1 MTLVAIGLLLL
12 LVSMFLVVRD
22 VKFARDEAEREVLAF
37 AEASATAI
45 QFAPPNE
52 IEPYLSGLTRHP
64 AIAMA
69 TVYSTG
75 KRITRRRPPGDE
87 PPFILRLVPSLGE
100 PIVACKAVAGTSACV
115 EGDMSYYRRRL
126 AALVLPHAALLAASA
141 ALLAVAVLLG
151 RGSGE
156 GQITAITRVVRAAAD
171 DSDYSVRAVDG
182 GEGAVGDLVS
192 AVNKLLEQAHQR
204 DVMLRRRTT
213 EMEAANKEL
222 EAFSYSVSHDLRT
235 PLAGVDGFSQAL
247 SDEYNDKLDDIG
259 REYVRW
265 IRDGTERMKNLVAGL
280 LQMSRMSRAEIN
292 QSRVDLSQLAGSI
305 AETLRQ
311 RDPER
316 SVEFRIQPG
325 LVADGD
331 ERLLHAVLENLMS
344 NAFKFTGKKES
355 AVISVGANAN
365 GGRPTFYVRD
375 NGAGFDST
383 QASRM
388 FTPFQRLHSNA
399 EFEGT
404 GIGLSTV
411 KRIIERHGGT
421 IWADGQIGE
430 GATFSFTLG
439 EKN

>member
-1 MTLVAIGLLLL
+1 
-12 LVSMFLVVRD
+12 
-22 VKFARDEAEREVLAF
+22 
-37 AEASATAI
+37 
-45 QFAPPNE
+45 
-52 IEPYLSGLTRHP
+52 
-64 AIAMA
+64 
-69 TVYSTG
+69 
-75 KRITRRRPPGDE
+75 
-87 PPFILRLVPSLGE
+87 
-100 PIVACKAVAGTSACV
+100 
-115 EGDMSYYRRRL
+115 
-126 AALVLPHAALLAASA
+126 
-141 ALLAVAVLLG
+141 
-151 RGSGE
+151 
-156 GQITAITRVVRAAAD
+156 
-171 DSDYSVRAVDG
+171 
-182 GEGAVGDLVS
+182 
-192 AVNKLLEQAHQR
+192 
-204 DVMLRRRTT
+204 
-213 EMEAANKEL
+213 
-222 EAFSYSVSHDLRT
+222 VSHDLRT

-421 IWADGQIGE
+421 IWADGEIGE